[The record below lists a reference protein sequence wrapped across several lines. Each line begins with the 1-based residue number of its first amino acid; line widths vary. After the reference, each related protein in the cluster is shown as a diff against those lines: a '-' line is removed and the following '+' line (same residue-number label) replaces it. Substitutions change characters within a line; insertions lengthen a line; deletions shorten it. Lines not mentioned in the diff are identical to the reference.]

1 LYVDFLDTSGTLMA
15 IVQSMGIADSEGN
28 FEGARM
34 AFCAD
39 AVSVIVGSMFGLAPV
54 TAYIESGAGVAAG
67 ARTGITAIV
76 CGFLFF
82 LSIFFAPIIASI
94 PPWATGG
101 ALIITGALMA
111 ESLGK
116 IKWYDITHASTAFL
130 TVLIMPLTYSI
141 AYGLLAGI
149 ICYLILN
156 ITFTVLEYA
165 GIPRPVFY
173 EPEPVIVPA
182 DASDDTAKAKELPE
196 SSSDNDE
203 TDTDDKDLKP
213 TKPVDALTEA

>member
-1 LYVDFLDTSGTLMA
+1 MA
-15 IVQSMGIADSEGN
+15 IVSSMGLSDSEGN

-39 AVSVIVGSMFGLAPV
+39 AGSVIIGSLFGLAPV
-54 TAYIESGAGVAAG
+54 TAYIESAAGVAAG
-67 ARTGITAIV
+67 ARTGIAAIF
-76 CGFLFF
+76 CGFFFF
-82 LSIFFAPIIASI
+82 LAIFFAPIIASI

-130 TVLIMPLTYSI
+130 TVIIMPLTYSI

-149 ICYLILN
+149 ICYLILT
-156 ITFTVLEYA
+156 ITFTVLAYV
-165 GIPRPVFY
+165 GIEKPVFY
-173 EPEPVIVPA
+173 DPEADVISNDLA
-182 DASDDTAKAKELPE
+182 DISKKIQDQPE
-196 SSSDNDE
+196 SS
-203 TDTDDKDLKP
+203 DDDVDVKEVAEQVDVDGQKDLS
-213 TKPVDALTEA
+213 EA